1 MQVQELVGVS
11 ASSLANSNAA
21 TPFAVLVN
29 ASVADDALA
38 EVAANHA
45 TTTMSERDHFVE
57 CLEACGDCV

>member
-29 ASVADDALA
+29 ASVADDVLA